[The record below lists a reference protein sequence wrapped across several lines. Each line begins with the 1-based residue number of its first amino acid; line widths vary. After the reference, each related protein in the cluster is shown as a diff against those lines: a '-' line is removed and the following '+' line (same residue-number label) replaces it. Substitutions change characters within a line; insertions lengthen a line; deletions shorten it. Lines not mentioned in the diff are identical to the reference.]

1 MDLAAKNGWGA
12 GGGAG
17 SPELCSRGG
26 AAPEKTELGLPGTD
40 SSGAGVW
47 KYLHGTREAPGHSAG
62 LGKVC
67 GGGIDGRD
75 GNCTADTAGVQSSC
89 RAGLRFGCQRVLVRA
104 QSQHRS
110 GQGQRES
117 VQW

>member
-1 MDLAAKNGWGA
+1 MLLDPMAENIRERGRRRS
-12 GGGAG
+12 

-62 LGKVC
+62 LGKAC
-67 GGGIDGRD
+67 GGAFDGRAEVARRTPPA
-75 GNCTADTAGVQSSC
+75 C
-89 RAGLRFGCQRVLVRA
+89 GLRAVLGSDLGAKKVLTRM
-104 QSQHRS
+104 QS
-110 GQGQRES
+110 
-117 VQW
+117 